1 MSKSAKQDHSQ
12 VVWAYSQDL
21 RERLV
26 AFVKAGHSRAEA
38 TRAFG
43 VSYFSAKKWMK
54 WDEEGRCMK
63 SIKPS
68 GPAPKLTAQE
78 REQLAQWVGEKP
90 DRTLNDY
97 CELNRR
103 ALWENDGNLRC

>member
-1 MSKSAKQDHSQ
+1 MSKSAKRDDSQ

-38 TRAFG
+38 EKVFG

-54 WDEEGRCMK
+54 WDEEGRSMK

-68 GPAPKLTAQE
+68 GPAPM
-78 REQLAQWVGEKP
+78 
-90 DRTLNDY
+90 
-97 CELNRR
+97 
-103 ALWENDGNLRC
+103 